1 MHLLCTFGYGTV
13 PTRCCH
19 LTHTQP
25 GIGFSVAQ
33 HSRAHR
39 IGQSTL
45 APPAL
50 ALRSAVHG
58 QRRATRQI
66 ARALQSVKESTFEQ
80 DVLQA
85 DKTVLV
91 DFWAPWCGPCRLIEP
106 LLTQISQELDG
117 ELKIVKADADS
128 SPSLVE
134 KYKVYGLPTL
144 MLFRDGKKVDASH
157 REGAITKP
165 KLLQYLEQHGIAAP
179 AVK

>member
-1 MHLLCTFGYGTV
+1 MLKPRSFLPHTTRVRPASHDCLVSAAPAASCRLGRSQLQERDAPHIKQPVMDLLCTFGYGTV

-33 HSRAHR
+33 HIRAHR

-80 DVLQA
+80 DVLQVRGCLRMKFSSVHNPALRA
-85 DKTVLV
+85 DRSYACPVLN
-91 DFWAPWCGPCRLIEP
+91 
-106 LLTQISQELDG
+106 
-117 ELKIVKADADS
+117 
-128 SPSLVE
+128 
-134 KYKVYGLPTL
+134 
-144 MLFRDGKKVDASH
+144 
-157 REGAITKP
+157 
-165 KLLQYLEQHGIAAP
+165 
-179 AVK
+179 